1 MKKIILLL
9 VIILGQSLYAQIS
22 TLTEDELKTKI
33 QLDTK
38 VEISKSY
45 MKVSGYT
52 TLLAIGV
59 TTVAPNIATAGA
71 VLAGVFTTPYHI
83 VRHLSYVNKRNRF
96 YLKHNIDRNSK
107 NIPED

>member
-1 MKKIILLL
+1 MKKILLL
-9 VIILGQSLYAQIS
+9 VIILGQSLNAQIS

-45 MKVSGYT
+45 TGYT

-59 TTVAPNIATAGA
+59 TTVAPNITTAGA
-71 VLAGVFTTPYHI
+71 VLAVVLQHHTI
-83 VRHLSYVNKRNRF
+83 L
-96 YLKHNIDRNSK
+96 
-107 NIPED
+107 